1 MLLHRT
7 LKKLATFRRSS
18 GVATENLIAALVAD
32 SPTTE
37 APIART
43 FDDCRRDRRGDRG
56 VGVLHPYW
64 ASAQT
69 ITTALETVRYQ
80 SKFLVTV
87 ALLVPALPLVW
98 HYARPTSNE
107 LGWIA
112 LLLIISSILAI
123 ACTLEMAAV
132 PSADWAARLQG
143 TGPTKCFLSIPFL
156 SIAPLSALLYGLS
169 QGAPTKPVVAGSVAG
184 LASAAFA
191 ATLYASNCVND
202 SPLFCWRPGTLTA
215 IAFVTIASLDCWD
228 SRAPCAGIAGEKA
241 NLGLKQICW
250 LRRIMSAKRK

>member
-1 MLLHRT
+1 MR
-7 LKKLATFRRSS
+7 
-18 GVATENLIAALVAD
+18 TENLIAALVAD

-43 FDDCRRDRRGDRG
+43 LTIAAVIGAAIAALAFFTLLGFRAD
-56 VGVLHPYW
+56 
-64 ASAQT
+64 

-112 LLLIISSILAI
+112 LLLIVSPSILAI
-123 ACTLEMAAV
+123 ACTLEMAVV
-132 PSADWAARLQG
+132 PRADWAARLHG
-143 TGPTKCFLSIPFL
+143 TGPTKCLLSIPFL
-156 SIAPLSALLYGLS
+156 SIAPLSALLYALS

-202 SPLFCWRPGTLTA
+202 SPLFVAAWYTSA
-215 IAFVTIASLDCWD
+215 IALVTIAGGLLG
-228 SRAPCAGIAGEKA
+228 SR
-241 NLGLKQICW
+241 L
-250 LRRIMSAKRK
+250 LRW